1 VTTALVLSAGG
12 MFAAWEAGVWTVL
25 AAHFRPD
32 LVVGTSSGAWNGWL
46 IASGATPEALVAEW
60 HDPSI
65 AATWL
70 FRPELLR
77 QKAQDLW
84 SRFQPKIPFGLT
96 VVEVPHFRSRLIR
109 FPDITWRHLAA
120 TCAIPGA
127 FPAVAIENR
136 QYVDGGL
143 LGSLPLWAAGEMG
156 AGRAVALNC
165 LTNLSFRVMR
175 AILRPRRPGAGLQVN
190 LIEPSEQLG
199 SLRDTVCWSHSNVER
214 WIELGRR
221 DAKRALS
228 TITM

>member
-1 VTTALVLSAGG
+1 
-12 MFAAWEAGVWTVL
+12 MFAAWEAGVWKVL
-25 AAHFRPD
+25 AGHLRPD

-46 IASGATPEALVAEW
+46 IASGATPAELIAEW

-70 FRPELLR
+70 FRPEMLR

-96 VVEVPHFRSRLIR
+96 VVEVPHFRSRLVR
-109 FPDITWRHLAA
+109 SPEITWRHLAA

-143 LGSLPLWAAGEMG
+143 LGSLPLWAAEEMG
-156 AGRAVALNC
+156 ATHAVALNC

-175 AILRPRRPGAGLQVN
+175 ALLRPRGAGAGLEVN

-199 SLRDTVCWSHSNVER
+199 SLKDTVCWSNSNIER
-214 WIELGRR
+214 WIELGER

-228 TITM
+228 AITM